1 MHTSSA
7 VLQPQPVDGPDSAAR
22 SNIAFPP
29 FLWMP
34 HSPAETTQQGLPR
47 AGSQGT
53 ASANVGLRSV
63 NQLHGL
69 ASPPQN
75 AVSGSQVSA
84 DQAEAG
90 LQWQHL
96 SSKDAAA
103 AGSSKSESGLH
114 PAYQPDRH
122 QQPSQT
128 AQPTQQGSPSLPQH
142 ASSMDHAVRQ
152 QQQHQQHQQQQQQHQ
167 HPAHGSAINTPS
179 VVGRLNGVRMVEG
192 GWQARL
198 GYGRSKSKQS
208 LGTYSTGKL
217 HLCSCNCP
225 VAIHVSALSNVSVAN
240 AQFMQQQQLPAS
252 AKYS

>member
-1 MHTSSA
+1 MHTPCA
-7 VLQPQPVDGPDSAAR
+7 VLQPQHVDGSDSAAR

-34 HSPAETTQQGLPR
+34 HSPANTTQQGLPR

-63 NQLHGL
+63 NQVHGL
-69 ASPPQN
+69 ASPTQN

-114 PAYQPDRH
+114 PAHQTDRH

-142 ASSMDHAVRQ
+142 ASSMDHAV
-152 QQQHQQHQQQQQQHQ
+152 HQQHQ
-167 HPAHGSAINTPS
+167 HPAHNSTTNTPS
-179 VVGRLNGVRMVEG
+179 AAGRLNGVRMVEG

-198 GYGRSKSKQS
+198 GHGRSKCKQS
-208 LGTYSTGKL
+208 LGTYSTGKMRL
-217 HLCSCNCP
+217 RFERLLQFSCCDLCFCDVKCFCCRCTNH
-225 VAIHVSALSNVSVAN
+225 AAA
-240 AQFMQQQQLPAS
+240 AAAS
-252 AKYS
+252 S

>member
-1 MHTSSA
+1 M
-7 VLQPQPVDGPDSAAR
+7 
-22 SNIAFPP
+22 AFPP

-34 HSPAETTQQGLPR
+34 HSPADTTQQGLPR

-69 ASPPQN
+69 ASPSQK
-75 AVSGSQVSA
+75 AGSGSQVSA

-114 PAYQPDRH
+114 PAYQTNRH

-128 AQPTQQGSPSLPQH
+128 AQPAQQGSPSLPLH
-142 ASSMDHAVRQ
+142 ASSMDHAA
-152 QQQHQQHQQQQQQHQ
+152 HQQHQ
-167 HPAHGSAINTPS
+167 HPAHGSATNTPA

-198 GYGRSKSKQS
+198 GHGRSKSKQS

-217 HLCSCNCP
+217 RLRSDMLLQ
-225 VAIHVSALSNVSVAN
+225 LS
-240 AQFMQQQQLPAS
+240 
-252 AKYS
+252 

>member
-7 VLQPQPVDGPDSAAR
+7 VLQPQPVHGPDSGAR
-22 SNIAFPP
+22 GNIAFPP

-34 HSPAETTQQGLPR
+34 HSPADTTQQGLPR
-47 AGSQGT
+47 AGSQET

-114 PAYQPDRH
+114 PAYQTDRH

-128 AQPTQQGSPSLPQH
+128 AQPTQQGLPSLQQH

-152 QQQHQQHQQQQQQHQ
+152 QQQQQQHQ

-179 VVGRLNGVRMVEG
+179 AVGKLNGVRMVEG
-192 GWQARL
+192 AWQARL
-198 GYGRSKSKQS
+198 GHGRSKSKQS
-208 LGTYSTGKL
+208 LGTYSTGTL
-217 HLCSCNCP
+217 RLRSDMLLQLSCCDLCFASRN
-225 VAIHVSALSNVSVAN
+225 VAVAN
-240 AQFMQQQQLPAS
+240 AQYMQQQQLAAS
-252 AKYS
+252 AKCS

>member
-1 MHTSSA
+1 MLTPSA
-7 VLQPQPVDGPDSAAR
+7 VLQPQPVDGSDSAAR
-22 SNIAFPP
+22 GNIAFPP

-34 HSPAETTQQGLPR
+34 HSPADTTQQGLPR

-53 ASANVGLRSV
+53 VSANVGLRSV

-69 ASPPQN
+69 ASPLQN
-75 AVSGSQVSA
+75 AVSGSQAPA

-114 PAYQPDRH
+114 HPTYQPDRH
-122 QQPSQT
+122 QQPCQT
-128 AQPTQQGSPSLPQH
+128 AQPAQQASPSLPQH

-152 QQQHQQHQQQQQQHQ
+152 PQQQQQQQQH
-167 HPAHGSAINTPS
+167 PGHGSAANTPS

-217 HLCSCNCP
+217 PLCFDMLLQLSCCGFHLCSLK
-225 VAIHVSALSNVSVAN
+225 HVWYQCTVHAA
-240 AQFMQQQQLPAS
+240 AAAAAAS
-252 AKYS
+252 AKCS

>member
-22 SNIAFPP
+22 GNIAFPP

-122 QQPSQT
+122 QQPSPDCTTNT
-128 AQPTQQGSPSLPQH
+128 ARFTFLAAACVQYGPCC
-142 ASSMDHAVRQ
+142 ASAAAAAAAAAA
-152 QQQHQQHQQQQQQHQ
+152 
-167 HPAHGSAINTPS
+167 PAAP
-179 VVGRLNGVRMVEG
+179 
-192 GWQARL
+192 AA
-198 GYGRSKSKQS
+198 
-208 LGTYSTGKL
+208 
-217 HLCSCNCP
+217 P
-225 VAIHVSALSNVSVAN
+225 APAA
-240 AQFMQQQQLPAS
+240 AAPAS
-252 AKYS
+252 CSRQRYQHTVSGGQSEWCAYG

>member
-1 MHTSSA
+1 MHTPSA

-34 HSPAETTQQGLPR
+34 HSPPDTTQQGLPS

-53 ASANVGLRSV
+53 ASANVGLKSV

-69 ASPPQN
+69 ASPSQK
-75 AVSGSQVSA
+75 AGSGSQVSA
-84 DQAEAG
+84 GQAEAG

-96 SSKDAAA
+96 PSKDAAA

-114 PAYQPDRH
+114 PAYQTDRH

-128 AQPTQQGSPSLPQH
+128 AQPAQQASPSLPQH
-142 ASSMDHAVRQ
+142 ASSMDHAV
-152 QQQHQQHQQQQQQHQ
+152 HQQHQ

-198 GYGRSKSKQS
+198 GHGRSKSKQS
-208 LGTYSTGKL
+208 LGIYSTGKL
-217 HLCSCNCP
+217 HLCSDMLLQWSCCGLCLP
-225 VAIHVSALSNVSVAN
+225 SLKRVCYRCTIHAA
-240 AQFMQQQQLPAS
+240 AAAAS
-252 AKYS
+252 AECS